1 MDTLIK
7 KLHLFSKNNDFNMQI
22 HINTLNIL
30 VTTKLV
36 FVVYYLE
43 IYNTIEIEKF

>member
-7 KLHLFSKNNDFNMQI
+7 KLHLFSKNDFNMQT